1 MPYTLGEAAKAT
13 GKDRATIS
21 RALKKGKISGVKDVQ
36 GQWQIEPA
44 ELHRVYPA
52 AKQGNTM
59 RDTDDAWI
67 RNTNFESDNRVLKTE
82 IEAAKERIKDLE
94 AERDKWHH
102 AFEQQQ
108 ETAANALRQ
117 LEDQRQK
124 KDRGFWSRLFKSA

>member
-1 MPYTLGEAAKAT
+1 MKYTLREAAKAA

-21 RALKKGKISGVKDVQ
+21 RALKKGTVSGTKDAH

-44 ELHRVYPA
+44 ELHRVYPMA
-52 AKQGNTM
+52 QQDNTL
-59 RDTDDAWI
+59 RTTDDAQV
-67 RNTNFESDNRVLKTE
+67 RNSSLESDNRVLQAE
-82 IEAAKERIKDLE
+82 IEAAKGRIEDLE
-94 AERDKWHH
+94 IERDKWHR

-124 KDRGFWSRLFKSA
+124 ESRGFWSRLFKTA